1 MTGYAPDTGFVQ
13 PRLEDLT
20 TRALIEVTVTP
31 AADSVASAGG
41 QQLTMAA
48 GDSVSPSMLAV
59 VLQIDSLGTAVA
71 LSEKPV
77 HFYLVEPLPGSA
89 NATGF
94 YLTTEAGGQI
104 GEDPHHVVVISGSN
118 GQASALV
125 KRVTDSSLTDS
136 AVVDA
141 VAVTATGDTVAG
153 SPVRFTV
160 LFGGDGPQE

>member
-1 MTGYAPDTGFVQ
+1 
-13 PRLEDLT
+13 
-20 TRALIEVTVTP
+20 
-31 AADSVASAGG
+31 
-41 QQLTMAA
+41 
-48 GDSVSPSMLAV
+48 MLAV
-59 VLQIDSLGTAVA
+59 VLQIDSLGATVA
-71 LSEKPV
+71 LSQKPV

-89 NATGF
+89 NTARF

-104 GEDPHHVVVISGSN
+104 GEDPHHVLAISGTN

-125 KRVTDSSLTDS
+125 KRVADFSLTDS

-141 VAVTATGDTVAG
+141 IVVTAAGDTVAG